1 MPGETNN
8 MANQDVA
15 VAGLPVV
22 NSWATRYGWLLVAA
36 FILLQPFGN
45 LFELPIAVMAL
56 LGLVFLLRQ
65 PRAVISSP
73 ALMPMLFVF
82 GCFWIPMMVSLPD
95 AVNFQRSLGT
105 TLVFLR
111 FPLAA
116 VFALYALS
124 MEEARQR
131 LLVVL
136 GVVLTFN
143 TLDII
148 VQAAAGYDLFGREW
162 AGSGSRMTGL
172 IHDKLVVGHIMAVL
186 SPVYFYWVR
195 EVAKKRV
202 WLWLL
207 AFLYAAA
214 ILLTGARAAWLMLGV
229 GAGLFAMQMFV
240 IERVRWTWRVA
251 GSFAL
256 LAVMTVVGLMQ
267 SPAWRGKL
275 ETTAGL
281 MSGNYAKANAATSL
295 RLPIWGVALRM
306 AEDHWIN
313 GVGPRGFRYLYEQYA
328 EKNDPILENGKN
340 TRATH
345 PHQFVLEIAA
355 ETGVIGL
362 LGYLLALGY
371 WVRRGALAC
380 RASVVQ
386 ALPWMTAVFIAI
398 MPINAHMAFYASF
411 WSCITW
417 WLLAVSLAYLRGE
430 GKGDHG

>member
-1 MPGETNN
+1 M
-8 MANQDVA
+8 
-15 VAGLPVV
+15 
-22 NSWATRYGWLLVAA
+22 
-36 FILLQPFGN
+36 ILMFG
-45 LFELPIAVMAL
+45 F
-56 LGLVFLLRQ
+56 
-65 PRAVISSP
+65 
-73 ALMPMLFVF
+73 
-82 GCFWIPMMVSLPD
+82 FWIPMVASLPD
-95 AVNFQRSLGT
+95 AVNFQRSLAT

-116 VFALYALS
+116 VFALYALNV
-124 MEEARQR
+124 EEARQR
-131 LLVVL
+131 LIMVL
-136 GVVLTFN
+136 GLVLTFN
-143 TLDII
+143 TLDIV
-148 VQAAAGYDLFGREW
+148 VQAAVGYDLFGREW

-195 EVAKKRV
+195 EIAKKRA

-214 ILLTGARAAWLMLGV
+214 VLLTGARAAWLMLGV
-229 GAGLFAMQMFV
+229 GGGLFAMQMFI

-251 GSFAL
+251 GGFTL
-256 LAVMTVVGLMQ
+256 LAAITVVGLMQ

-281 MSGNYAKANAATSL
+281 VSGNYAKANAATSL
-295 RLPIWGVALRM
+295 RLPIWGVAVRM
-306 AEDHWIN
+306 TEDHWIN

-328 EKNDPILENGKN
+328 EKDDPILVNGKN

-371 WVRRGALAC
+371 WIRRGAIAC
-380 RASVVQ
+380 RTRIVQ
-386 ALPWMTAVFIAI
+386 ALPWISAVFIAI
-398 MPINAHMAFYASF
+398 MPLNAHMAFYASF

-417 WLLAVSLAYLRGE
+417 WLLAVSLAYCRVDE
-430 GKGDHG
+430 RAAHG